1 LCQYGGHHVD
11 TDAKK
16 MERSRDGLD
25 GKLYECL
32 NLLEPVNFHEL
43 VNKAISQEDAMKK
56 AHGDKKRMS
65 GFTPGSGTGKKFRFV
80 KKNAPGPSQQS
91 STGRWTMKPPQSK
104 PTRNFQFRSAPPQTP
119 KPNAPPRNVGDRR
132 CYNCDQ
138 PGHYI
143 NECPKPRQIKP
154 NPQNQ
159 GAGSKPAT
167 PAKKPM
173 VQVRQGKLNFTAMS
187 DIPEGAS
194 VLTGT
199 FSINDT
205 PVKIL
210 FDSGATHS
218 FISEKLIRKL
228 GLKGSHTTS
237 AYEIITLGG
246 QITSNI
252 LIRGVSLGL
261 GSKII
266 PMNLIV
272 INLVGMDVI
281 LGMEWTNQHK
291 VILDISYRVVE
302 INSPT
307 VGHTSLYL
315 PFKDG
320 TDSCAN
326 VTIISSLDEIPIV
339 CEYPDVFPDELPGMP
354 PDRDVEFVIELQ
366 PGTAPIS
373 KRPYRMPPKELAELK
388 TQLQELLDKGY
399 IRLSSSPWG
408 CPALFVKKK
417 DGSLRMCVDYRPLNA
432 VTIKNK
438 YPLPR
443 IDILFYQLAGA
454 KVFSKIDLRSGYHQ
468 IKIRPCDI
476 PKTAFST
483 RYGLYEFLVMSFGL
497 TNAPSYFMYLMN
509 SVFMTEL
516 DKFVVVF
523 IDDILIYSKSEKEHA
538 KHL

>member
-1 LCQYGGHHVD
+1 
-11 TDAKK
+11 
-16 MERSRDGLD
+16 
-25 GKLYECL
+25 
-32 NLLEPVNFHEL
+32 
-43 VNKAISQEDAMKK
+43 MKK
-56 AHGDKKRMS
+56 AHGDKKRMP
-65 GFTPGSGTGKKFRFV
+65 GFTPGSGTGKKFCFV
-80 KKNAPGPSQQS
+80 KNTPGPSQQS

-104 PTRNFQFRSAPPQTP
+104 PIGNFQFCNAQQQAP

-143 NECPKPRQIKP
+143 SECPKPRQIKP

-159 GAGSKPAT
+159 GAGNKPAT

-173 VQVRQGKLNFTAMS
+173 VHVRQGKLNFTAMS

-199 FSINDT
+199 FSINNT
-205 PVKIL
+205 LVKIL
-210 FDSGATHS
+210 FDLGATHS
-218 FISEKLIRKL
+218 FISENLLEKM
-228 GLKGSHTTS
+228 GLKGMQTIS
-237 AYEIITLGG
+237 AYKITTPGG
-246 QITSNI
+246 NITSH
-252 LIRGVSLGL
+252 LVTFGVPLRL
-261 GSKII
+261 GSKVIRS
-266 PMNLIV
+266 NLIT
-272 INLVGMDVI
+272 INLGSMDVI
-281 LGMEWTNQHK
+281 LGMEWMNQHK
-291 VILDISYRVVE
+291 VILDIADRVVE

-307 VGHTSLYL
+307 VGHTTLYL

-320 TDSCAN
+320 TDSSAY
-326 VTIISSLDEIPIV
+326 VTIISPLDEIPVV
-339 CEYPDVFPDELPGMP
+339 CEYPDVFPDELHGMP
-354 PDRDVEFVIELQ
+354 PDRDVEFVIKLQ

-373 KRPYRMPPKELAELK
+373 KRPYRVPPKELAELK

-399 IRLSSSPWG
+399 IRPSSSPWG
-408 CPALFVKKK
+408 CPALFVKKR
-417 DGSLRMCVDYRPLNA
+417 DGILRMCVDYRPLNA

-438 YPLPR
+438 YLLPR
-443 IDILFYQLAGA
+443 IDVLFDQLADA
-454 KVFSKIDLRSGYHQ
+454 KVFSKIDLHSGYHQ

-483 RYGLYEFLVMSFGL
+483 HYGLYEFLVMSFGL
-497 TNAPSYFMYLMN
+497 TNSPAYFMYLMN
-509 SVFMTEL
+509 SVFMMEL